1 MRMTEEKCVSFLM
14 AALED
19 HEQMSKADIV
29 SLLWD
34 LLPDILTDKQ
44 KACKVDN
51 LLKKMKKD
59 GLIDVTG
66 RGRYPKWFRVISK

>member
-51 LLKKMKKD
+51 LLKK
-59 GLIDVTG
+59 
-66 RGRYPKWFRVISK
+66 